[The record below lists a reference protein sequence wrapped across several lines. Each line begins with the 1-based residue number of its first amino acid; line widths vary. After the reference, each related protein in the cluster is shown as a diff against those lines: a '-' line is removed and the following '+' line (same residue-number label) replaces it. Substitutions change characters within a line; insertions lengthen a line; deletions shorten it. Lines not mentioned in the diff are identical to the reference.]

1 MYIEVKLMKIN
12 VFTQKQ
18 VKQRNKAIEVCVL
31 HSKTFCD
38 YFDRAYHSNVASHEF
53 KSYCVILQRY
63 LDDIKS
69 AVWNYNSKTLSN
81 KNLYKWFLLQNK
93 QSVFELFK
101 DKEEASLYAKFI
113 DLILKEDSSK
123 VYAIL
128 KHLIIE
134 HICAPQ
140 STLTYKGYFT
150 VIKFE
155 AEDKVL
161 HGKIEGIDDLVTFE
175 SDSAKE
181 IQKEFHDA
189 VDDWLEFRKEIDNEV
204 ESKN

>member
-1 MYIEVKLMKIN
+1 MKTN

-18 VKQRNKAIEVCVL
+18 IEQRNKAIKVCI
-31 HSKTFCD
+31 SFGKTFCD
-38 YFDRAYHSNVASHEF
+38 YFDKMYHSNVESYEF
-53 KSYCVILQRY
+53 KSYCKALQFY
-63 LDDIKS
+63 LDTMKS
-69 AVWNYNSKTLSN
+69 SVWNYNSKTLSN

-101 DKEEASLYAKFI
+101 DKEEASLYVEFI

-123 VYAIL
+123 VCSIL

-140 STLTYKGYFT
+140 SVLTYKGYST
-150 VIKFE
+150 VIEFDSE
-155 AEDKVL
+155 SKVL
-161 HGKIEGIDDLVTFE
+161 YGKIEGIDDLVTFE

-181 IQKEFHDA
+181 IEKEFHDA
-189 VDDWLEFRKEIDNEV
+189 VDDWLKFRKEIDNVV

>member
-1 MYIEVKLMKIN
+1 MKTN

-18 VKQRNKAIEVCVL
+18 VEQRNKAIEVCIL
-31 HSKTFCD
+31 YSKTFCD
-38 YFDRAYHSNVASHEF
+38 YFDSAYHCNVKSHEF
-53 KSYCVILQRY
+53 KSYCIILQRY

-69 AVWNYNSKTLSN
+69 TVWNYNSKTLSN

-101 DKEEASLYAKFI
+101 DKEEASLYAEFI
-113 DLILKEDSSK
+113 DLILTVDSSK
-123 VYAIL
+123 VYSIL

-134 HICAPQ
+134 HICASQ
-140 STLTYKGYFT
+140 NVLTYKGYFT
-150 VIKFE
+150 VIEFDS
-155 AEDKVL
+155 EDKVL
-161 HGKIEGIDDLVTFE
+161 CGKIEGIDDLVNFE

-181 IQKEFHDA
+181 IEKEFHDA

-204 ESKN
+204 ENKE

>member
-1 MYIEVKLMKIN
+1 MN
-12 VFTQKQ
+12 VLTQKQ
-18 VKQRNKAIEVCVL
+18 IEQRNKAIEVCIL
-31 HSKTFCD
+31 HSKTFCE
-38 YFDRAYHSNVASHEF
+38 YFDSAYHSNVKSHDF
-53 KSYCVILQRY
+53 KSYCIILQRY

-69 AVWNYNSKTLSN
+69 TVWNYNSKTLSN

-93 QSVFELFK
+93 PSVFELFK

-113 DLILKEDSSK
+113 DLILKEDSSE

-134 HICAPQ
+134 HICASQ
-140 STLTYKGYFT
+140 NVLTYKGYFT
-150 VIKFE
+150 VIEFDSE
-155 AEDKVL
+155 SKVL
-161 HGKIEGIDDLVTFE
+161 YGKIEEINDLVTFE

-181 IQKEFHDA
+181 NEKEFHDA
-189 VDDWLEFRKEIDNEV
+189 VDDWLEFKKEINNEV

>member
-1 MYIEVKLMKIN
+1 MKIT

-18 VKQRNKAIEVCVL
+18 IEQRNKAIEVCIL
-31 HSKTFCD
+31 YGKTFCD
-38 YFDRAYHSNVASHEF
+38 YFDRAYYSNVKSHKF
-53 KSYCVILQRY
+53 KSYCIILQRY

-101 DKEEASLYAKFI
+101 DREEASLYAKFI
-113 DLILKEDSSK
+113 DLILKEDSSNI
-123 VYAIL
+123 YAIL

-134 HICAPQ
+134 HICAPH
-140 STLTYKGYFT
+140 SILTYKGYFT
-150 VIKFE
+150 VIEFE

-161 HGKIEGIDDLVTFE
+161 YGKIEGIDDLVTFE

-181 IQKEFHDA
+181 IEKEFHDA
-189 VDDWLEFRKEIDNEV
+189 VDDWLDFRKEIDNEV